1 MLPSRSYTEMS
12 SESPHPGTSSNNR
25 TGHRGVLSSTR
36 KSQTRLDEDSP
47 APKPAVD
54 KPHSSPHLEDS
65 KEENVRNWMG
75 SGFYLSACQDVR
87 ESRKQV
93 ALSPRLGMGHMTVQS
108 YMRVTEWLDF
118 WQKDPVEVLLDLGFG
133 TDEPDIC
140 TKIPSRFISCASLA
154 KGINIRVFIE
164 AQRQRMDVESPN
176 LCGRFRQ
183 LQVLDHVTSA
193 FSSLL
198 SDINTMQQK
207 TEVRNGGEKRVD
219 GIPKGKP
226 LVTLAKRKRIGQLLR
241 KVSRQTTMH
250 GPQAYQNAST
260 CKTNEDH
267 PPAVDVEKHI
277 TTRTGLSENIALVP
291 LKEELLPSGKDATT
305 GSQPS
310 PSSTASKT
318 WTLPFLPVK
327 QAHLPFAPEMPMK
340 DRPRKEPNLLLAH
353 TLKRVSGL
361 NGKPTDSFEMEE
373 IQSFEDESSWGN
385 PLESTS
391 DVLVTRT
398 NSCQSDSSG
407 FLEDPSEPLP
417 LQVLSLPGNLRFSCI
432 SHDNQGFLRHRKE
445 STQLTSQD
453 SLPHP
458 EDPIANLFRADG
470 SNVLSLPYL
479 SREHTFQGEEIF
491 YSINEEDDL
500 PENFSDQSEGAASET
515 VREMEEEMMMQD
527 RRGQLEKE
535 DSSAQYCD
543 SCSHSDG
550 LDQANSNPSE
560 RNCGSYLSGLER
572 GIGSA
577 SNTESCLT
585 SIGLSNGQN
594 FEEGKASEKPL
605 TKEEIGD
612 VYVEN
617 DLECIAQCVEG
628 KWCDVMAHRM
638 LDSPVPATDVVSD
651 ASNSCKPD
659 VDLNSP
665 GGPWPL
671 DVARVSNNEHD
682 IMTSHHEINVIS
694 KSPLQDSSSYCFEK
708 RLGSL
713 NRLSASTELDQDEH
727 VTGFEMNTNSYKSVT
742 VQMPSRLMSNITLV
756 EGPIKA
762 QSVDFT
768 STVSLCSKGEHFI
781 TSALGASKEENK
793 QVKEASIQTDQRQTK
808 RGTLPLFHI
817 LPSFHGHG
825 HLVKSASLDT
835 GLYGTYR
842 SYCQEPL
849 SSWCAPHRSHCCPMS
864 SHHCCLLWSFPFAPS
879 CKHPVGC
886 CSSHTTTELQLL
898 KTLKLLQDSAVRNV
912 SSCTVHEIEVMKN
925 SCQKFRE
932 RLDEIE
938 QHLIEQ
944 EAACSS
950 AMSDEGREERRR
962 LQVLRQ
968 AVRRELTELECQLQ
982 ERARQVK
989 EGILVQLDQLLEEQ
1003 SNLCAEL
1010 EISAWR
1016 EERRAQNE
1024 PPSPNAAASTVA
1036 FVPRA
1041 RCSKGISHRP
1051 PQRSATVPSS
1061 PSACLQ
1067 RKTEL
1072 LASPL
1077 ATSKTNSIA
1086 DPKELHTSKKEAK
1099 GPSPK
1104 KIDLKAFL
1112 QNLKKSFRNSFSNDT
1127 SEGRD

>member
-1 MLPSRSYTEMS
+1 M
-12 SESPHPGTSSNNR
+12 
-25 TGHRGVLSSTR
+25 
-36 KSQTRLDEDSP
+36 D
-47 APKPAVD
+47 
-54 KPHSSPHLEDS
+54 
-65 KEENVRNWMG
+65 
-75 SGFYLSACQDVR
+75 SGFYLSANQDLQ
-87 ESRKQV
+87 ESRNQ
-93 ALSPRLGMGHMTVQS
+93 AAGFSPPSGMGHITVQS
-108 YMRVTEWLDF
+108 YMRSLHRFSEMPVHSRWNSASSSHSFTTAPKSVTEWLDF

-207 TEVRNGGEKRVD
+207 TEERNGGEKSVE
-219 GIPKGKP
+219 GIPKGKS
-226 LVTLAKRKRIGQLLR
+226 LVTQAKRKRIGQLLR
-241 KVSRQTTMH
+241 KVSRQPTMH
-250 GPQAYQNAST
+250 GPQAYRNASIW
-260 CKTNEDH
+260 KTNEDH
-267 PPAVDVEKHI
+267 PSAVDVEKQI
-277 TTRTGLSENIALVP
+277 ATRTVLTENIASLVP
-291 LKEELLPSGKDATT
+291 LKEELFPSEKEATT
-305 GSQPS
+305 VSQPP
-310 PSSTASKT
+310 PSTVSKS
-318 WTLPFLPVK
+318 WALPFLPVK
-327 QAHLPFAPEMPMK
+327 QAHLPSTSEMPIK
-340 DRPRKEPNLLLAH
+340 DRPRKEPNLLLTH
-353 TLKRVSGL
+353 TLKKVSGL
-361 NGKPTDSFEMEE
+361 NCKPTDSFEMEE

-432 SHDNQGFLRHRKE
+432 SHDSQGFLRHRKE
-445 STQLTSQD
+445 STPLTSQD
-453 SLPHP
+453 SLSHP
-458 EDPIANLFRADG
+458 EGSIASLFRADG
-470 SNVLSLPYL
+470 SSVLSLPYL

-500 PENFSDQSEGAASET
+500 HENGSGQSEGAASGT
-515 VREMEEEMMMQD
+515 ICEMEEEMMQG
-527 RRGQLEKE
+527 RRGQLGKE

-543 SCSHSDG
+543 SYSHSG
-550 LDQANSNPSE
+550 SLDQDDTSPSE
-560 RNCGSYLSGLER
+560 RNCGSYFSGMER
-572 GIGSA
+572 SVDSA
-577 SNTESCLT
+577 SNKEGCLT
-585 SIGLSNGQN
+585 SIGFINGQILEDGKES
-594 FEEGKASEKPL
+594 EEPL
-605 TKEEIGD
+605 TEEETRHVYDED
-612 VYVEN
+612 V
-617 DLECIAQCVEG
+617 LEGVAECVEG
-628 KWCDVMAHRM
+628 KWCDVMASRT
-638 LDSPVPATDVVSD
+638 LDSPAPVTDVLSD
-651 ASNSCKPD
+651 ASDCFKPD
-659 VDLNSP
+659 FDLNNP

-671 DVARVSNNEHD
+671 DTGSASNSEHD
-682 IMTSHHEINVIS
+682 VMTAHHEIHVVS
-694 KSPLQDSSSYCFEK
+694 GSPLQDSSPSPSCFEK
-708 RLGSL
+708 RIGSM
-713 NRLSASTELDQDEH
+713 NILSASAELDKDEC
-727 VTGFEMNTNSYKSVT
+727 VAGFEMTTNSLKSVT
-742 VQMPSRLMSNITLV
+742 VQMPSRLMSNIQSISLG
-756 EGPIKA
+756 EAPAKA

-768 STVSLCSKGEHFI
+768 SKVPLCSKGKHLI

-808 RGTLPLFHI
+808 RGTLSLFHI

-849 SSWCAPHRSHCCPMS
+849 HTWCAPHRGHCCPMC
-864 SHHCCLLWSFPFAPS
+864 SHHCGLLCPFSFAPS
-879 CKHPVGC
+879 CRHPVGC
-886 CSSHTTTELQLL
+886 CSPHTTTELQLL
-898 KTLKLLQDSAVRNV
+898 KTLKLLQDTAARSV

-938 QHLIEQ
+938 QRMIEQ
-944 EAACSS
+944 EAVFSS
-950 AMSDEGREERRR
+950 AMSEEGREERSR

-989 EGILVQLDQLLEEQ
+989 EGILVQLDQLLGEQ

-1010 EISAWR
+1010 GISDWR
-1016 EERRAQNE
+1016 EERGAQNE
-1024 PPSPNAAASTVA
+1024 PPLPDAAAAS
-1036 FVPRA
+1036 FPRPG
-1041 RCSKGISHRP
+1041 CSKGVNHGP

-1061 PSACLQ
+1061 PSASLG
-1067 RKTEL
+1067 RKKKLHGSSLT
-1072 LASPL
+1072 
-1077 ATSKTNSIA
+1077 TGKINSIE
-1086 DPKELHTSKKEAK
+1086 DPSQASKKETK
-1099 GPSPK
+1099 GHSQK
-1104 KIDLKAFL
+1104 KMDFKAFI

-1127 SEGRD
+1127 AEGRD